1 MKINTENLISITE
14 VNQNFSRAI
23 RLVDDKD
30 IAIIMKNNMPKYV
43 LMKFDAVTKAAS
55 TPEEDIKDSVN
66 HMSSSIA
73 EAICS
78 SEDYEIV
85 HGSYCP
91 KCHTLLNLSISE
103 CPYCDSKLKSPSGKD
118 PVHLLT
124 VNMAETMLLSPLLS
138 DHGIPFVLKGNTSA
152 GGFLG
157 SANTIA
163 QYRYEVPY
171 DVYQSA
177 KELLEGLKHDVS
189 E

>member
-91 KCHTLLNLSISE
+91 KCHTLFWRYLRPCLPCYAFRQWGLS
-103 CPYCDSKLKSPSGKD
+103 
-118 PVHLLT
+118 
-124 VNMAETMLLSPLLS
+124 
-138 DHGIPFVLKGNTSA
+138 
-152 GGFLG
+152 FLR
-157 SANTIA
+157 S
-163 QYRYEVPY
+163 V
-171 DVYQSA
+171 
-177 KELLEGLKHDVS
+177 
-189 E
+189 